1 MSNSCFHCDESIPS
15 GINLYVN
22 INNKKQPMCC
32 IGCQA
37 VAQTIVDNN
46 LTQYYQFRTEPAQK
60 GTQLIPEELKTQQR
74 QKNRLLDEEIL
85 QSEFI
90 YQNKDSKEAILTV
103 EGISCAACAWLIEMQ
118 LSKLEGI
125 LKISVNATTQRATVK
140 WQDSILQLSEILNAI
155 EHIGYQALPF
165 KANEVEQRNKA
176 ISKVFIKRLGISG
189 ILMMQIMMITVGL
202 YFGAFSGMAEHNKV
216 YMRWV
221 SFILAVPIV
230 FYGALPFY
238 IGAINALKLKRL
250 SMDVPVSIAII
261 LAFSASA
268 WATITEQGEVY
279 FESVAMF
286 TFLLLIGKFLEF
298 RARSYAAQVSANLL
312 KLMPMTAIRIGR
324 KSAELRESSCEDKQI
339 NNEELVAA
347 KHLVKGDMVLIKPGE
362 VIPCD
367 GLIINGRSQV
377 NEAMLSGEQI
387 PVAKAVNDNVF
398 AGTINGDGNLTAKV
412 KQPSSQSFLSQ
423 LIRLSEQ
430 SQAHKP
436 KLARFSDKVAQYF
449 VAVILI
455 TAIGTAIYWQQHL
468 PEEAF
473 WITLS
478 VLVATCPCALSLA
491 TPTALTCATT
501 RLNRD
506 GIMIKSAHVME
517 TMPNID
523 CFAFDK
529 TGTLT
534 TGEFAIDKVDI
545 IDNQYSENE
554 VLAIAAA
561 LESHSEHP
569 LAKPFTQHRDFNL
582 ITKAITV
589 QPGQGVSGTVDG
601 KDYKIGKVSWLLKSK
616 ETFKEHKKNKSLM
629 YASCVL
635 VSENKLI
642 AAFYLMDKIRDD
654 AKTLINN
661 LNVSHQTLM
670 LSGDNQGAC
679 DIVGQVLSISH
690 CYGNLSATD
699 KMTAIKKQQEEN
711 STVAMIGDGVNDS
724 PVFGAAHV
732 SMAMGCG
739 TDIAKSGADVILLN
753 NKLTSISILNHISIK
768 TRRIIFQNY
777 LWAFGY
783 NAIVLPLAVGGFI
796 TPYMAVIGMSA
807 SSILVISNSLR
818 LLKK

>member
-1 MSNSCFHCDESIPS
+1 MFSTCFHCDEPIPA
-15 GINLYVN
+15 GIALAVV
-22 INNKKQPMCC
+22 INQKPQIMCC

-46 LTQYYQFRTEPAQK
+46 LTKYYQFRTKPAIK
-60 GTQLIPEELKTQQR
+60 GTDLVPESLRKQQLK
-74 QKNRLLDEEIL
+74 KNKLLDEATL

-90 YQNKDSKEAILTV
+90 YQENDTKEAILTV

-118 LSKLEGI
+118 LSKLAGI
-125 LKISVNATTQRATVK
+125 INITVNATTQRATVK
-140 WQDSILQLSEILNAI
+140 WQDDKLQLSEILNAI

-165 KANEVEQRNKA
+165 KANEVEQRNKV
-176 ISKVFIKRLGISG
+176 ISKKFIKRLGISG
-189 ILMMQIMMITVGL
+189 ILMMQIMMIAVAL
-202 YFGAFSGMAEHNKV
+202 YFGAFADMAEHNIV

-221 SFILAVPIV
+221 SFILTIPIV
-230 FYGALPFY
+230 SYGAFPFY
-238 IGAINALKLKRL
+238 TGAINALKIKQL
-250 SMDVPVSIAII
+250 SMDVPVSIAIL

-268 WATITEQGEVY
+268 WATITAEGEVY
-279 FESVAMF
+279 FESVSMF

-298 RARSYAAQVSANLL
+298 RARAHAAQASANLL
-312 KLMPMTAIRIGR
+312 KLMPMTATRIAKY
-324 KSAELRESSCEDKQI
+324 KSNQQQDANQ
-339 NNEELVAA
+339 EELVAA
-347 KHLVKGDMVLIKPGE
+347 KQLVKGDIVLIKPGE
-362 VIPCD
+362 IIPSD
-367 GLIINGRSQV
+367 GLIIHGSSQI
-377 NEAMLSGEQI
+377 NEAMLSGEQK
-387 PVAKAVNDNVF
+387 PVTKSTHDTIF
-398 AGTINGDGNLTAKV
+398 AGTINGDGNLTVRV
-412 KQPSSQSFLSQ
+412 KQPNNLSFLSQ
-423 LIRLSEQ
+423 LIRLSEK

-436 KLARFSDKVAQYF
+436 KLARFSDTVAQYF
-449 VAVILI
+449 VAIILV

-468 PEEAF
+468 PDEAF

-534 TGEFAIDKVDI
+534 TGDFIINKVEI
-545 IDNQYSENE
+545 FPHGVNSISVTQEQA
-554 VLAIAAA
+554 LAIAAA

-569 LAKPFTQHRDFNL
+569 LAKPFAPYRDFKL
-582 ITKAITV
+582 ITAAITV
-589 QPGQGVSGTVDG
+589 QSGQGVSGTVMG
-601 KDYKIGKVSWLLKSK
+601 EEYSIGKVSWLL
-616 ETFKEHKKNKSLM
+616 TAQQQDNNNQLM
-629 YASCVL
+629 KASCVL
-635 VSENKLI
+635 VAQGELI
-642 AAFYLMDKIRDD
+642 AAFYLVDKIRDD
-654 AKTLINN
+654 ATAVISTLNIK
-661 LNVSHQTLM
+661 HQTLL
-670 LSGDNQGAC
+670 LSGDNQNSCEKIAN
-679 DIVGQVLSISH
+679 ILSINQCH
-690 CYGNLSATD
+690 GNLSATD
-699 KMTAIKKQQEEN
+699 KMSTIRHYQHQQN
-711 STVAMIGDGVNDS
+711 ATVAMIGDGVNDS

-753 NKLTSISILNHISIK
+753 NKLSSINLLNIISVK
-768 TRRIIFQNY
+768 TKRIIFQNY

-783 NAIVLPLAVGGFI
+783 NAIVLPLAVSGFI
-796 TPYMAVIGMSA
+796 TPYMAVIGMSV